1 VTGVS
6 TGALTAPFAFLG
18 PAYDPQLRAVY
29 TDLTLADIAESRGL
43 IRAVFHDS
51 LADTAPLFRT
61 ISRYLDEPMLAAIA
75 RAYEGGRLLL
85 IGTTHLDAQ
94 VPVIWNIGAIAASG
108 HPRALDLVRRVLL
121 ASASI
126 PGAFAPVMLDVM
138 VDGEAKQEMHVDGG
152 AFAQAF
158 LYPASVGTARRDRLR
173 RGTAAQGRAGLRHP
187 QCTARSRMGECGTP
201 HAGHRRARH
210 LHHDRGQRLQR
221 RAAHLQ
227 RHAARR
233 RRFQPGLHRR
243 RFRPGAAGP
252 LRPGLHARAVPIRL
266 RTRTARLRM
275 GEAPAAVM
283 PAPCRRALLAGGTA
297 LLSGCAL
304 PERGPP
310 VPSAVTAGVT
320 VLGVPDER
328 FVLPQDLHAIDAAFR
343 EAGRRR
349 MRHLGLTHP
358 SQLPRFHLLGVSGGG
373 EDGAFGAGLLCGWTA
388 QGTRPEFEL
397 VTGVSTGALTAP
409 FAFLGPDWDGP
420 LRSVYTDI
428 TPDDVLRSR
437 GLLAAIFNDALAD
450 SAPLFRTISRHLDER
465 MLAAIGRGHE
475 AGRLLLIGSTNLD
488 AQLPVIW
495 NVGAIAAS
503 GHPRALDLVRRILL
517 ASAAIPGAFPPV
529 MFDVSVN
536 GVTHQEMHVD
546 GGGRS
551 ARSSSIRARSPNA
564 VAKGCAAISRWC
576 RPAPGSSATA
586 GSTRN
591 GRRWTGAPCRS
602 PGARSP
608 P

>member
-1 VTGVS
+1 
-6 TGALTAPFAFLG
+6 
-18 PAYDPQLRAVY
+18 
-29 TDLTLADIAESRGL
+29 
-43 IRAVFHDS
+43 
-51 LADTAPLFRT
+51 
-61 ISRYLDEPMLAAIA
+61 
-75 RAYEGGRLLL
+75 
-85 IGTTHLDAQ
+85 
-94 VPVIWNIGAIAASG
+94 
-108 HPRALDLVRRVLL
+108 
-121 ASASI
+121 
-126 PGAFAPVMLDVM
+126 
-138 VDGEAKQEMHVDGG
+138 
-152 AFAQAF
+152 
-158 LYPASVGTARRDRLR
+158 
-173 RGTAAQGRAGLRHP
+173 
-187 QCTARSRMGECGTP
+187 
-201 HAGHRRARH
+201 
-210 LHHDRGQRLQR
+210 
-221 RAAHLQ
+221 
-227 RHAARR
+227 
-233 RRFQPGLHRR
+233 
-243 RFRPGAAGP
+243 
-252 LRPGLHARAVPIRL
+252 
-266 RTRTARLRM
+266 
-275 GEAPAAVM
+275 M

-546 GGGRS
+546 GGAFSQVFLYPRQVTERRRERLRRHQPVVPAS
-551 ARSSSIRARSPNA
+551 AWI
-564 VAKGCAAISRWC
+564 I
-576 RPAPGSSATA
+576 
-586 GSTRN
+586 RN
-591 GRRWTGAPCRS
+591 GRLDAQWAAVDRRAMSIAGRAISTMIASSGYNDVVRIWNTTQRDGIDYNLAFIPRDFTATYTE
-602 PGARSP
+602 PFEQAYMRALFDFGFERARRGYDWAKQP